1 MGGWTRPAR
10 REPHGCVLTPGQRSM
25 GGRKSSSSGKAER
38 GRFRAVGR
46 GLRAVPRT
54 RRAGPGSAPHPPFP
68 APSSSTR
75 RPSPRSG
82 RQQPARCRPPPRS
95 SALLAPPGGGCSA
108 VRRLGFRPGAPRAPE
123 FLPAGAPGRR
133 NIAESREH
141 HRAVPKAALRPRV
154 QPESSS
160 SELPQ

>member
-1 MGGWTRPAR
+1 MVDASCTAR
-10 REPHGCVLTPGQRSM
+10 APRLRANPRAALN
-25 GGRKSSSSGKAER
+25 GRKEILILGK
-38 GRFRAVGR
+38 GRARP
-46 GLRAVPRT
+46 LPRCGEGAAGGAADMES
-54 RRAGPGSAPHPPFP
+54 RAGPRSAPHPPFP
-68 APSSSTR
+68 APSSSPR
-75 RPSPRSG
+75 RPSPRSS

-95 SALLAPPGGGCSA
+95 SALLAPPGGGCGA

-123 FLPAGAPGRR
+123 FLPAGAPGRG

-154 QPESSS
+154 QRESSS